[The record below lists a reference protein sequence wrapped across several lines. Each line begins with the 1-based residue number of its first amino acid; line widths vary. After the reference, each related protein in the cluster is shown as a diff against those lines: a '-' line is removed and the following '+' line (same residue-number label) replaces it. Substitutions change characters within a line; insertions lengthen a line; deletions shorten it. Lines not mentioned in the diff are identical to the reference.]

1 MIFIPS
7 LCAAKLSSFI
17 IGWGP
22 VTSLHRFIIIYPRFY
37 CKVDMKCM
45 VSYIQWYHE
54 MNNGKKHRKKIYSMN
69 ETRWIYRNVSGS
81 VRLLRTGASA
91 GTPYRYNVYR
101 VFIQL
106 FSAKHS
112 QIVWQLWAHTKCCPR
127 IIQDQQT
134 TPITEKIKNFLGLRS
149 EVLVQM
155 CTVLCTLEMKA
166 KASQGFII
174 LTEILAL
181 IYSYPQVLCLW

>member
-7 LCAAKLSSFI
+7 LYAAKLSSFI

-54 MNNGKKHRKKIYSMN
+54 MNNGKKYRKKIRYCMN

-127 IIQDQQT
+127 IIQDHKT
-134 TPITEKIKNFLGLRS
+134 IPIIEKI
-149 EVLVQM
+149 
-155 CTVLCTLEMKA
+155 
-166 KASQGFII
+166 
-174 LTEILAL
+174 
-181 IYSYPQVLCLW
+181 

>member
-7 LCAAKLSSFI
+7 LCATKLSSFI

-22 VTSLHRFIIIYPRFY
+22 VTSFHRFIIIYPRFY

-69 ETRWIYRNVSGS
+69 ETRWIYRNFSGS

-112 QIVWQLWAHTKCCPR
+112 HILWQLWAHTKCCPR
-127 IIQDQQT
+127 IIQDHKT
-134 TPITEKIKNFLGLRS
+134 TPITEKIKNFFSLRS
-149 EVLVQM
+149 EVL
-155 CTVLCTLEMKA
+155 A
-166 KASQGFII
+166 
-174 LTEILAL
+174 
-181 IYSYPQVLCLW
+181 